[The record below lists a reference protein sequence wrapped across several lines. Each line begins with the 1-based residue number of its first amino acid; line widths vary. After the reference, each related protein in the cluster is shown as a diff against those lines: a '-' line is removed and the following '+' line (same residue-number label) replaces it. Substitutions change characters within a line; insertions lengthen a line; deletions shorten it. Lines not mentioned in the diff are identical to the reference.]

1 MLYQIPRSTMRR
13 KMNAECVNSF
23 APPAAQEVP
32 LISNTLFGKG
42 FLLLIKVYQAPSC
55 QSMQL

>member
-1 MLYQIPRSTMRR
+1 
-13 KMNAECVNSF
+13 MNAECVNSF

-42 FLLLIKVYQAPSC
+42 FLLLIKVYQAPFC